1 MYRKRETNT
10 ETVEKILRLM
20 REQPAIS
27 LMDVNR
33 DTGQEMWQAL
43 DRIISAENAMDRHV
57 AKEMYFD
64 KH

>member
-1 MYRKRETNT
+1 MYRKRDTNT

-33 DTGQEMWQAL
+33 DTGTSPQRCWTG
-43 DRIISAENAMDRHV
+43 DV
-57 AKEMYFD
+57 AGIG
-64 KH
+64 